1 MEGHIISAALEYF
14 GTKERSEC
22 PDPLL
27 IELLKKADI
36 KGRAT
41 AFESVAAKIIEP
53 YVHFFKPLPTQTDSS
68 DGVRAYADTL
78 LSLALLWAEFED
90 GTREGDGERVMRCW
104 KFLLVL
110 FKDAQRKNYAI
121 EAFTLLMLKDGF
133 LSPRQKE
140 QLVWSRFVNYSG
152 GAGANKAADL
162 HMEHINWTMK
172 AALGSQLSNIT
183 PRAVARA
190 GQAAGPLVN
199 IATQFDNMATL
210 LKPSGKHTA
219 VSYEKDLNLVVET
232 LHNKAKVFKNI
243 GERKHE
249 CFSIKPSPF
258 QTLNKETIV
267 AWMHTRLNKL
277 YF

>member
-162 HMEHINWTMK
+162 HMEHINRTMK

-219 VSYEKDLNLVVET
+219 VL
-232 LHNKAKVFKNI
+232 
-243 GERKHE
+243 
-249 CFSIKPSPF
+249 
-258 QTLNKETIV
+258 
-267 AWMHTRLNKL
+267 
-277 YF
+277 